1 MKWYFIDE
9 SITDGERRQGPY
21 SIDEIHEF
29 VNQGKISDSTLVW
42 HSGESDWKTWKEASQ
57 ALKEDLPPVP
67 PTDEEMLKDTIEAL
81 EQIVKENKFRS
92 RKFAGFFVR
101 AFACVVDNLILGFFG
116 GITLLVL
123 SSAGVLDFETVQQAT
138 SAYINDPISAE
149 STNKLLST
157 PGISTFI
164 TIWSVAQAIYFI
176 AFQAIFSAT
185 PGKMLARIHIET
197 TDGERLTWITS
208 AARYL
213 GSILTQFT
221 LAIYGLGYLIV
232 CIDPKRRALHDW
244 IARTYVVHNTPK
256 GKNDNAKESEGDKE
270 IQ

>member
-9 SITDGERRQGPY
+9 SITEGERRQGPY

-29 VNQGKISDSTLVW
+29 VNQGKINDNTLVW
-42 HSGESDWKTWKEASQ
+42 HSGDSDWKTWKEASQ
-57 ALKEDLPPVP
+57 ALKEDLPPIP
-67 PTDEEMLKDTIEAL
+67 PSDEEMLKNTIKAL

-101 AFACVVDNLILGFFG
+101 AFACIVDNLILGFFG
-116 GITLLVL
+116 GIMLLVL
-123 SSAGVLDFETVQQAT
+123 SSAGILDFELVQQAAT
-138 SAYINDPISAE
+138 AYINDPISVE

-157 PGISTFI
+157 PGISMFI
-164 TIWSVAQAIYFI
+164 SIWSVVQAIYFI

-208 AARYL
+208 AVRYI
-213 GSILTQFT
+213 GSILTQCT

-232 CIDPKRRALHDW
+232 CIDPKRRSLHDW
-244 IARTYVVHNTPK
+244 IAGTYVVHNTPK
-256 GKNDNAKESEGDKE
+256 GADDNAKESEGDKE